1 MKKKVLVCLILL
13 VLVLCF
19 AGCNRSFMDT
29 TYKFDEAFIQ
39 LPDGDVVHGK
49 VQNWTDFEDGDQL
62 QVKIDGVTYLTH
74 ASNVVLIS
82 H

>member
-1 MKKKVLVCLILL
+1 MKKKVLVCSILL

-19 AGCNRSFMDT
+19 TGCNRTFMDT

-39 LPDGDVVHGK
+39 LPDGDVVHGQ
-49 VQNWTDFEDGDQL
+49 VQSWRDFEDGDQL
-62 QVKIDGVTYLTH
+62 QVKIDGVAYLTH